1 MRRLIYFADD
11 RVNLITILFLFWAMY
26 WGLNGFDKF
35 FNGKSELLLDNWA
48 TQATVVDLKDDGSP
62 NNPVYKIQPSARVGW
77 FGVNRDDK
85 MAMYFR
91 TLYMPRWL
99 AIFALYFF
107 ATAEIILGFM
117 FLALFFWGLVGEER
131 RESGQNFFSDRTIHR
146 LAFKGS
152 VLIFVVFSTG
162 DILFGDRMELW
173 EHGTFLVMTLVTY
186 DMWYQADQFFLKLR
200 KQRLAGV
207 DDDDDSNSRQAS
219 SYNLNTDQ
227 ME

>member
-1 MRRLIYFADD
+1 MKRLIYFFDD
-11 RVNLITILFLFWAMY
+11 KVNLITVLFLFWAFY

-35 FNGKSELLLDNWA
+35 FNGKSELLLDSWA
-48 TQATVVDLKDDGSP
+48 TKATIVDLKEDGSP
-62 NNPVYKIQPSARVGW
+62 NKPVYKIQPSAKVGW

-91 TLYMPRWL
+91 TLHLPRWV
-99 AIFALYFF
+99 AIAALYFF
-107 ATAEIILGFM
+107 AVAEIILGFM
-117 FLALFFWGLVGEER
+117 FLALFFWQLRHEDS
-131 RESGQNFFSDRTIHR
+131 REAVKNMFSDRTVHR

-152 VLIFVVFSTG
+152 VLIFVAFSAG

-186 DMWYQADQFFLKLR
+186 DMWYKSDQFFLDLR
-200 KQRLAGV
+200 KKRLRGI

-219 SYNLNTDQ
+219 SYGLN
-227 ME
+227 EEE